1 MVNSEISLEERKLQA
16 EWFVAQSIFGELSTN
31 DWSKES
37 YDKYSKSGMF
47 MGQDGNS
54 RISWETWKRYFNENK
69 ESIIERFEE
78 VRDLDGNIIQ
88 KESFGKLK
96 NEVLVCLNTKQRNE
110 ATELLVEHILSKN
123 HVYTTRNDDKEEV
136 YIYCDGIY
144 VPQGKTYIREM
155 VRIVLGEAYTNQI
168 YNEVLSKIEADT
180 YIEQKEFFA
189 INNIWELPVQ
199 NGILDL
205 KTRELSEFTPDKI
218 FFTKLPMKYDAEQK
232 CEAID
237 RHFRE
242 VLATEE
248 DAVVME
254 EVFGTLLLKEY
265 RIEKAIIMLGDGRN
279 GKGKTI
285 TLMKNF
291 VGVGGYSAVALKNM
305 REDNFRLCDMFGKL
319 VNLSG
324 DLSNTSL
331 KDTGCLKMLIG
342 RDPISGDRKHK
353 DSVEFVNYAK
363 IIFAANE
370 LPRVYDSTDGFWDK
384 WVPFVFPFKFI
395 TQEEYDT
402 LSPEEQENKKII
414 DPDHISK
421 INTPEEMTG
430 LLNRALDGLDRTLK
444 NNNYSHS
451 PSGNDVKSW
460 WIRKSDN
467 FAAFCTDCIKGE
479 YDSFI
484 TKKELQ
490 SKFSKYCKAVKLN
503 GVSPK
508 SIIATME
515 NEFGSIATR
524 KYVEVSDGSSFP
536 TKTQEEVWEG
546 VEFNENV
553 DDFIK
558 NLKNNSNK
566 GNKGGFS
573 TFHRKLNSLVK
584 PKNVP
589 YCTNLSKNDELEEN
603 QEELIKPEIKPNC
616 RVLADIPDFADPT
629 NPEKTIS
636 LKQWDEVKLSDEAL
650 KILLKDGRI
659 ERI

>member
-1 MVNSEISLEERKLQA
+1 MEGLTEEEQEADYFKWCGVIDRHTELYFGLNSDCAVIPKYLLPRLA
-16 EWFVAQSIFGELSTN
+16 EKFEGVKEYIELSAKPKEDIQT
-31 DWSKES
+31 DLKSKVLMS
-37 YDKYSKSGMF
+37 LA
-47 MGQDGNS
+47 
-54 RISWETWKRYFNENK
+54 IK
-69 ESIIERFEE
+69 E
-78 VRDLDGNIIQ
+78 
-88 KESFGKLK
+88 
-96 NEVLVCLNTKQRNE
+96 RNE
-110 ATELLVEHILSKN
+110 ATELLVNHILSQKD
-123 HVYTTRNDDKEEV
+123 VYTTRNDDKEEV
-136 YIYCDGIY
+136 YIYSNGIY

-189 INNIWELPVQ
+189 INNIWEIPVQ
-199 NGILDL
+199 NGILNL
-205 KTRELSEFTPDKI
+205 KTRELSEFTPKKI
-218 FFTKLPMKYDAEQK
+218 FFTKLAMDYNPAQK

-237 RHFRE
+237 KHFRE

-248 DAVVME
+248 DVLVME
-254 EVFGTLLLKEY
+254 EVFGTLLLKDY
-265 RIEKAIIMLGDGRN
+265 RIEKAIIMLGSGRN

-285 TLMKNF
+285 SLMKNF
-291 VGVGGYSAVALKNM
+291 VGAGGYSAVALKNM
-305 REDNFRLCDMFGKL
+305 REDNFRICDMFGKL

-342 RDPISGDRKHK
+342 RDPINADRKHK
-353 DSVEFVNYAK
+353 DSLDFINYAK

-395 TQEEYDT
+395 TKEEFDSLSQEE
-402 LSPEEQENKKII
+402 QQNKKII
-414 DPDHISK
+414 DPDHINK
-421 INTPEEMTG
+421 INTPEELSG
-430 LLNRALDGLDRTLK
+430 LLNKALDGLDRTLK

-460 WIRKSDN
+460 WIRKSDS
-467 FAAFCTDCIKGE
+467 FAAFCTDCIKGD
-479 YDSFI
+479 YDSYI
-484 TKKELQ
+484 TKRELQ

-508 SIIATME
+508 SIIMTME
-515 NEFGSIATR
+515 NEFGSISSR
-524 KYVEVSDGSSFP
+524 KYITVNEDSP
-536 TKTQEEVWEG
+536 YPNKTQEEVWEG
-546 VEFNENV
+546 VKFNDNT

-558 NLKNNSNK
+558 NLKNTTNK

-589 YCTNLSKNDELEEN
+589 NPTNLLDIKEKEKIIGIPNNSK
-603 QEELIKPEIKPNC
+603 KVKEIPRY
-616 RVLADIPDFADPT
+616 RVLKDIPNFVDPFNPETIISYEKDQVIEIDKIIADI
-629 NPEKTIS
+629 
-636 LKQWDEVKLSDEAL
+636 L
-650 KILLKDGRI
+650 ILDGSI
-659 ERI
+659 ELQ